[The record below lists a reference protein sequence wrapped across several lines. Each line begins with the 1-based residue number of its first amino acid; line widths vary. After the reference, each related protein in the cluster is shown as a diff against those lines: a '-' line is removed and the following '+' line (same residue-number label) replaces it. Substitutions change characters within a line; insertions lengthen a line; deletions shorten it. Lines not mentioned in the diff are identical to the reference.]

1 MGWFDEQTTQII
13 HIPDNEKA
21 NLLWF
26 FYNANGPME
35 SDTPILWGTTLF
47 TQPSQLELADNMV

>member
-35 SDTPILWGTTLF
+35 SDAPILWGTLF